1 MNKIIKFKKNLILK
15 RIIFLAMLLA
25 TFYIV
30 FNFSAQNG
38 EDSGKLSEKVTIF
51 IVNIVSKV
59 KDMDATTKLHYIAKL
74 HPIVRKLAHFSLY
87 TIIGFSVMGF
97 FCTFDIKN
105 KYKLLWSGLIGV
117 TYAGLD
123 EFHQSFTPGRG
134 PSIKDVAID
143 SAGVLTGIFIMIL
156 LIILLESITNWLK
169 K

>member
-1 MNKIIKFKKNLILK
+1 MHKTIKFKKNLILK
-15 RIIFLAMLLA
+15 RIFFLAILLL

-38 EDSGKLSEKVTIF
+38 EESGNLSEKVTTL
-51 IVNIVSKV
+51 IVNILSKV
-59 KDMDATTKLHYIAKL
+59 KNMDAGTKLHYIAML

-87 TIIGFSVMGF
+87 AVIGFSVMGF
-97 FCTFDIKN
+97 FCTFDIRN
-105 KYKLLWSGLIGV
+105 KYKVLWSILIGV
-117 TYAGLD
+117 AYAGLD

-143 SAGVLTGIFIMIL
+143 SSGVLTGILGMIL
-156 LIILLESITNWLK
+156 LIILFESIVNWLK